1 MPHLERL
8 VPDEEN
14 QIGVLYIHTF
24 NDYFWNAEMAQ
35 EFSMKLRKFPT
46 VIIIIMNIVFKFRSY
61 KSRIHI
67 SGYMD
72 PDYN

>member
-35 EFSMKLRKFPT
+35 EFFDEVKKIPNRYHH
-46 VIIIIMNIVFKFRSY
+46 NHEY
-61 KSRIHI
+61 RIQI
-67 SGYMD
+67 
-72 PDYN
+72 